1 MKTVEITGTDREYK
15 DYTIYT
21 SNLVT
26 EMYLNPAAG
35 KRLIKYTNNY
45 MEAALQ
51 LSMYDHGERTFEMV
65 ENGRET
71 YVTSVQLWLSKSVN
85 TLMYF
90 QSTAM
95 SKGRKVFKEYVDRTS
110 YTECVDLI
118 SSTYQALMEFFHDDY
133 TEAEALEVPTEEP
146 KAA

>member
-1 MKTVEITGTDREYK
+1 MKTVENRNREYK
-15 DYTIYT
+15 DYTVFT
-21 SNLVT
+21 SNLVK

-35 KRLIKYTNNY
+35 KRLIKYTYQY
-45 MEAALQ
+45 MEAAL
-51 LSMYDHGERTFEMV
+51 LLAMYDHGERTYEMV

-71 YVTSVQLWLSKSVN
+71 YVNRALLWLSKSVN

-95 SKGRKVFKEYVDRTS
+95 QKGRKVFKEYVDRTS

-118 SSTYQALMEFFHDDY
+118 SSVYQALMEFFHDDY
-133 TEAEALEVPTEEP
+133 TDAQAKELPVEMP

>member
-1 MKTVEITGTDREYK
+1 MKTAENSSREYK
-15 DYTIYT
+15 DYTVYT

-26 EMYLNPAAG
+26 EMHQNIAAG

-65 ENGRET
+65 ENEREV
-71 YVTSVQLWLSKSVN
+71 YVNSTQLWLSKAVN
-85 TLMYF
+85 TLMYL

-95 SKGRKVFKEYVDRTS
+95 SKGRKVFREYVDRTS
-110 YTECVDLI
+110 YTDCVDLI
-118 SSTYQALMEFFHDDY
+118 SSIYQSLMEFFHDDY
-133 TEAEALEVPTEEP
+133 TEAQAQELPADLP
-146 KAA
+146 KVA